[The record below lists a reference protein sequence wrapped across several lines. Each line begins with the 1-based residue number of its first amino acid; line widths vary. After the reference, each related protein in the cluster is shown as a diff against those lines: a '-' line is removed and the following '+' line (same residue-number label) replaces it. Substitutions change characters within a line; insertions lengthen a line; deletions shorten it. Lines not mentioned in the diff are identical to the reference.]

1 MKTLI
6 LLVILSVP
14 FACFSQDTKT
24 TAPKGCLMYLDEAS
38 VKEISKEAMIKWCD
52 STPPEIKCEDG
63 KIYKLVNFKISFL
76 TLKPFMN
83 QDFGIGEG
91 GFPVRAREA
100 VAGANSGDTVILKEV
115 NCTDANGNAFQIP
128 ILSFKIN

>member
-6 LLVILSVP
+6 LFILLTVP
-14 FACFSQDTKT
+14 FFSFSQDTKSV
-24 TAPKGCLMYLDEAS
+24 AQKGCLIYLDEAS
-38 VKEISKEAMIKWCD
+38 VKEISKEAIVKWCEL
-52 STPPEIKCEDG
+52 SPPEFKCDDG

-91 GFPVRAREA
+91 GFPIRARQA
-100 VAGANSGDTVILKEV
+100 IAGANTGDTIILKEV
-115 NCTDANGNAFQIP
+115 NCSDANGNNFQIP